1 MFDGPNTLRKF
12 DTDAQSNISVG
23 GFGCD
28 AENAGFCDSNEA
40 YQRLKREAMD
50 KILKAA
56 PKHLRAR
63 LTSGDF

>member
-12 DTDAQSNISVG
+12 ETDAQSNISVG
-23 GFGCD
+23 GFGCQV
-28 AENAGFCDSNEA
+28 ENAGFLDSNEA
-40 YQRLKREAMD
+40 YQQLKKEAME
-50 KILKAA
+50 KIFKAA